1 MSEANFYDEE
11 NQFKEQKSNS
21 VQKHLCFLQ
30 SLHIHICILETLK
43 IHSFSESYIIS
54 YLVVSQGQV
63 VSTVD

>member
-11 NQFKEQKSNS
+11 NQFKEQKSDS

-43 IHSFSESYIIS
+43 IRSFSESYIIS